1 MGFGV
6 TVAPQGCILFK
17 VLFLCLEPQTITM
30 KLQCCSSIA
39 IARCFLLRQ
48 TSTQT

>member
-39 IARCFLLRQ
+39 MCFLLRQ
-48 TSTQT
+48 TSSQT